1 MKNSDEKVNI
11 RAFRDEK
18 QKKKLKKAKAVFRGG
33 GGWRSYSP
41 IRDDYDDKIYT
52 LLLTNVNTYTGRV
65 CDYPYQGLF
74 I

>member
-33 GGWRSYSP
+33 GGVTHLYAM
-41 IRDDYDDKIYT
+41 IMMI
-52 LLLTNVNTYTGRV
+52 
-65 CDYPYQGLF
+65 
-74 I
+74 

>member
-33 GGWRSYSP
+33 GRSYSP
-41 IRDDYDDKIYT
+41 IRDDYDDMIYT
-52 LLLTNVNTYTGRV
+52 LLQTNVNTYTGHV